1 MPPRPAII
9 AAMLV
14 AATMLLAPIRPAPA
28 QHPPLGITLP
38 DSFDVLS
45 EPRVR
50 AGIEAMEDWKAKHD
64 GVSDAAILRRH
75 GFADH
80 ADFQRVMSGVFVAY
94 GILLRGGKD
103 VVGRELDAMLASREL
118 AIQAARTQRTPAEV
132 DAMRQDLDRDRKGAA
147 TIRAMPDENLRLVER
162 YRARLDKLVP
172 QD

>member
-1 MPPRPAII
+1 
-9 AAMLV
+9 
-14 AATMLLAPIRPAPA
+14 
-28 QHPPLGITLP
+28 
-38 DSFDVLS
+38 
-45 EPRVR
+45 
-50 AGIEAMEDWKAKHD
+50 
-64 GVSDAAILRRH
+64 
-75 GFADH
+75 
-80 ADFQRVMSGVFVAY
+80 MSGVFVAY